1 MSRALFCFLISLLAP
16 PKRPLQFI
24 TSDVGSFS
32 SYSCGAGVEALFF
45 SLHFL
50 PTHLYKGKKKVICSP
65 LPCSCPMK
73 EAVDLERYALEG
85 NAVWITIWH
94 VWFLTY
100 FFFFFFCTW
109 PCGFP
114 AHIFQS
120 VFDRKIWGNYQRTAF
135 FVLLLQHGQCC
146 WCSWGQ
152 EKSWQMWNFSLIKAS
167 KYKERKEI
175 LTFGSVLLTN
185 TCSDSWPVPEF
196 FNGFIIHSCWLQWNL
211 G

>member
-32 SYSCGAGVEALFF
+32 SYSCGASVEALFF
-45 SLHFL
+45 SIHFL

-100 FFFFFFCTW
+100 FFFFLHLALWFSSSHFSI
-109 PCGFP
+109 PC
-114 AHIFQS
+114 S
-120 VFDRKIWGNYQRTAF
+120 T
-135 FVLLLQHGQCC
+135 
-146 WCSWGQ
+146 
-152 EKSWQMWNFSLIKAS
+152 EKSEATIREQHSLCSCCSMDSAADVPEVRRNLGRCGTSPWSKQAS
-167 KYKERKEI
+167 TRKEKKSSP
-175 LTFGSVLLTN
+175 LVQF
-185 TCSDSWPVPEF
+185 C
-196 FNGFIIHSCWLQWNL
+196 
-211 G
+211 

>member
-100 FFFFFFCTW
+100 FFFFCTW

-114 AHIFQS
+114 AHIFQFRVWQKNLRQLS
-120 VFDRKIWGNYQRTAF
+120 ENSILCAPAAAWT
-135 FVLLLQHGQCC
+135 VLLMFLRSG
-146 WCSWGQ
+146 
-152 EKSWQMWNFSLIKAS
+152 
-167 KYKERKEI
+167 EI
-175 LTFGSVLLTN
+175 LADVELLPDQSKQVQGKKRN
-185 TCSDSWPVPEF
+185 PHLWFSFVNKHMQWLLASSRI